1 MKTFIVALLTFI
13 CLISADRPS
22 QAAPAEYTYC
32 RNGGQE
38 QKLDLYKPASGLQSP
53 GTIIYIHGGGYT
65 QGDKRTGFELRRA
78 KLLTQFGFSV
88 VSINYRLAPQ
98 AIFPAQYADAGCAV
112 KYLFDNASELGINTS
127 WLGVMGDSAGGH
139 LAALLGVTSDLGPGV
154 PVSAVAAFY
163 GAFDLVNMETD
174 TLLPQAISS
183 ALPTAELRSTW
194 SPIRYTTRKDP
205 PFLLIH
211 GKQDKFVSIAQ
222 SVKFALALKK
232 AGHEPMLAA
241 VENAGHGLVERTGKV
256 DPDAATIDKL
266 MVGFFLK
273 AAGVK

>member
-1 MKTFIVALLTFI
+1 MKTLVLAFLTLFCIVTTPA
-13 CLISADRPS
+13 SSRS
-22 QAAPAEYTYC
+22 EPAEHTYC

-38 QKLDLYKPASGLQSP
+38 QKLDLYKSAPGIVSP

-65 QGDKRTGFELRRA
+65 EGDKRSGFELRRA

-98 AIFPAQYADAGCAV
+98 AVFPAQYADAGCAV
-112 KYLFDNASELGINTS
+112 KYLYDNATRLGINMS

-154 PVSAVAAFY
+154 PVSAIVAFY
-163 GAFDLVNMETD
+163 GAYDLVNMEKD
-174 TLLPQAISS
+174 TLLPQAIAS
-183 ALPTAELRSTW
+183 ALPTKELRSTW
-194 SPIRYTTRKDP
+194 SPIRYVTRNDP

-211 GKQDKFVSIAQ
+211 GKQDKFVSVAQ

-232 AGHEPMLAA
+232 AGHEPLLAV
-241 VENAGHGLVERTGKV
+241 VENAGHGLVERTGSIN
-256 DPDAATIDKL
+256 PDAATIDKL

-273 AAGVK
+273 SAGRK